1 MNKYKYKK
9 VDAFTSGSSKGNPAA
24 FMLLGNEAFSET
36 KCIEIAKEHS
46 GFICEFVF
54 VNASEKAELKLSYYS
69 SECEVDFCG
78 HGTIATMY
86 ELIKN
91 DKDLVRKT
99 EISFETNKKGILT
112 AYNHIQ
118 DENAVYVSA
127 PKAVFYETD
136 IADDEIAAALGLLQE
151 NIAKEYPVSVIDAG
165 LKTLIVPIDS
175 LEAEVSVYPDIDI
188 LKQFVI
194 DKKLDIIL
202 IWSKETSDKSFYAHT
217 RVFSPKFGY
226 LEDPATGSGNSAFA
240 NYLLANGYWDGNPI
254 VIEQGG
260 DNIEFNK
267 VNLRTKGDKV
277 LFGGSATLKIEGY
290 YYSK

>member
-1 MNKYKYKK
+1 
-9 VDAFTSGSSKGNPAA
+9 
-24 FMLLGNEAFSET
+24 MLLGNETFSET
-36 KCIEIAKEHS
+36 KCVEIAKEHS

-99 EISFETNKKGILT
+99 EI
-112 AYNHIQ
+112 
-118 DENAVYVSA
+118 
-127 PKAVFYETD
+127 
-136 IADDEIAAALGLLQE
+136 
-151 NIAKEYPVSVIDAG
+151 
-165 LKTLIVPIDS
+165 
-175 LEAEVSVYPDIDI
+175 
-188 LKQFVI
+188 
-194 DKKLDIIL
+194 
-202 IWSKETSDKSFYAHT
+202 
-217 RVFSPKFGY
+217 RY

-260 DNIEFNK
+260 DNIEFDK